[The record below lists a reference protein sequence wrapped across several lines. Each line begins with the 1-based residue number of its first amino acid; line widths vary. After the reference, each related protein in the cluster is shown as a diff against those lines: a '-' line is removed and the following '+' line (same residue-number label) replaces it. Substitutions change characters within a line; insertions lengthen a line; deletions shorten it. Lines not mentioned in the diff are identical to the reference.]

1 MKLYFENHPLLEGIM
16 RYEDGKV
23 NQDGSSDF
31 LGEYFRLSR
40 EVESVLEKPDE
51 RREMAK
57 FKMEFYAEVAAIPK
71 SSSIKYMLNISEA
84 AFEKMKNDPEYREQ
98 IMGLLKRDLTGNYMG
113 RTTIMFTVGEEIEH
127 YRADSWSDFKVSE
140 WTKDDKN
147 GILGKSSIFTR
158 KNRDDYFEQLL
169 EEQYLLKRRMR
180 LKQIEEE
187 AFEAKDK
194 YSEYLKTIGSQ
205 YRLENF
211 TK

>member
-1 MKLYFENHPLLEGIM
+1 MKLYFENHPLLESIM
-16 RYEDGKV
+16 KYVDGKV

-31 LGEYFRLSR
+31 LGEYFRLSS
-40 EVESVLEKPDE
+40 EVEDVLEKPDE

-57 FKMEFYAEVAAIPK
+57 FKMEFYAEVASIPK

-98 IMGLLKRDLTGNYMG
+98 IMDLLKRDLTGNYMG
-113 RTTIMFTVGEEIEH
+113 STTIMFTVGEEIEH
-127 YRADSWSDFKVSE
+127 YRADSWSDFKVSQCS
-140 WTKDDKN
+140 KDDKK

-158 KNRDDYFEQLL
+158 KNKDDYFEQLL
-169 EEQYLLKRRMR
+169 EEQFLLKRRVR

-194 YSEYLKTIGSQ
+194 YSEYLKTTGSQ